1 MPEDLIGTVMHCKSE
16 IYGSSKTLRSDLVA
30 IIWVNLCKATKVPQ
44 TDMSHPPPRN
54 QLLNTGIH
62 KKKHTYVASST

>member
-1 MPEDLIGTVMHCKSE
+1 MPENLIGTVSHCKSE

-30 IIWVNLCKATKVPQ
+30 IIWVNLRKATKVPQ
-44 TDMSHPPPRN
+44 TDMSPPRN

-62 KKKHTYVASST
+62 KKEHTYVSSST